1 MVEALWGARVVGVE
15 QAGRAAFAL
24 AARSDL
30 RGLLLWVALI
40 AGILE
45 LVVVAWGGRRG

>member
-1 MVEALWGARVVGVE
+1 LWGARVVGIE
-15 QAGRAAFAL
+15 GAGRAAFAL

-45 LVVVAWGGRRG
+45 LVVVAWGRRRG